1 MNKSGISRNG
11 TLPYWSKEEIRSM
24 NKKAKTSIAVIASVV
39 LIAVIAILVVVNL
52 KFGDTPDPLA
62 EEITTTS
69 PATTEAPATEETPSQ
84 VSTEAQT
91 EEQTHSA
98 ADNYGNPNVQT
109 ITIDEDQWYLTLVN
123 RNRKLPE
130 DFIPPKTSYLVD
142 DSDAELDSRCA
153 DQYIAMYNA
162 ALKENIVLYPL
173 SGYRRIS
180 TQKKNYENKINLYLN
195 QGYSYLDAAQ
205 KAATIILPPGTSEH
219 NLGLAMDICSLEES
233 FANTKE
239 FAWLMEH
246 AQDYGFILRYP
257 ADKQDITQI
266 TYEPWHWRYV
276 GVDAAKAMKASG
288 QCLEEYLGY
297 A

>member
-1 MNKSGISRNG
+1 MNQ
-11 TLPYWSKEEIRSM
+11 
-24 NKKAKTSIAVIASVV
+24 KAKTSVAVIVSVV
-39 LIAVIAILVVVNL
+39 LIAVIALLVVLNL
-52 KFGDTPDPLA
+52 KFGDTPDPLS
-62 EEITTTS
+62 EEALTTTQQAAQPDS
-69 PATTEAPATEETPSQ
+69 TEPEPTQAPATTQAP
-84 VSTEAQT
+84 VT

-109 ITIDEDQWYLTLVN
+109 ITINEDQWYLTLVN

-130 DFIPPKTSYLVD
+130 DFEAKTSYLVEGNE
-142 DSDAELDSRCA
+142 AELDSRCA
-153 DQYIAMYNA
+153 EQYMAMYNA
-162 ALKENIVLYPL
+162 ALEDGCTLTPF

-180 TQKKNYENKINLYLN
+180 TQKRNYENKINLYLN
-195 QGYSYLDAAQ
+195 QGYSYLDAAE

-219 NLGLAMDICSLEES
+219 NLGLAMDIVCADEW
-233 FANTKE
+233 FADTKE
-239 FAWLMEH
+239 FTWLMAH

-288 QCLEEYLGY
+288 QCLEEYLGV

>member
-1 MNKSGISRNG
+1 
-11 TLPYWSKEEIRSM
+11 M

-39 LIAVIAILVVVNL
+39 LIAVIALLVVLNL
-52 KFGDTPDPLA
+52 KFGETPDPLT
-62 EEITTTS
+62 EDVSTTS
-69 PATTEAPATEETPSQ
+69 PVTTDAATTEEPPTQVTTEAPATEES
-84 VSTEAQT
+84 
-91 EEQTHSA
+91 EEDETHSA
-98 ADNYGNPNVQT
+98 ADNYGNPNVET
-109 ITIDEDQWYLTLVN
+109 ITINEDQWYLTLVN

-130 DFIPPKTSYLVD
+130 DFIPPKTSYLVS

-162 ALKENIVLYPL
+162 ALEDNIVLYPL

-180 TQKKNYENKINLYLN
+180 TQKKNYENKIDLYLN

>member
-1 MNKSGISRNG
+1 
-11 TLPYWSKEEIRSM
+11 M
-24 NKKAKTSIAVIASVV
+24 NKKAKISIAVIASVV
-39 LIAVIAILVVVNL
+39 LIAVIVLLVVLNL
-52 KFGDTPDPLA
+52 KFGETPDPLT
-62 EEITTTS
+62 EDVSTTA
-69 PATTEAPATEETPSQ
+69 PATTDAATTEEPPTQVSTETPATEES
-84 VSTEAQT
+84 
-91 EEQTHSA
+91 EEDETHSA
-98 ADNYGNPNVQT
+98 SDNYGNPNVET
-109 ITIDEDQWYLTLVN
+109 ITINEDQWYLTLVN
-123 RNRKLPE
+123 RNRKLPD
-130 DFIPPKTSYLVD
+130 DFQAKTSYLID
-142 DSDAELDSRCA
+142 GNEAELDSRCA

-162 ALKENIVLYPL
+162 ALEDGCKLVPL

-180 TQKKNYENKINLYLN
+180 TQKRNYENKINLYLN
-195 QGYSYLDAAQ
+195 QGYSYLDAAK

>member
-1 MNKSGISRNG
+1 
-11 TLPYWSKEEIRSM
+11 M

-39 LIAVIAILVVVNL
+39 LIAVIALLVVLNL
-52 KFGDTPDPLA
+52 KFGETPDPLT
-62 EEITTTS
+62 EDVSTTS
-69 PATTEAPATEETPSQ
+69 PVTTDAATTEEPPTQVTTEAPATEES
-84 VSTEAQT
+84 
-91 EEQTHSA
+91 EEDETHSA
-98 ADNYGNPNVQT
+98 ADNYGNPNVET
-109 ITIDEDQWYLTLVN
+109 ITINEDQWYLTLVN
-123 RNRKLPE
+123 RNRKLPD
-130 DFIPPKTSYLVD
+130 DFQAKTSYLID
-142 DSDAELDSRCA
+142 GNEAELDSRCA
-153 DQYIAMYNA
+153 EQYIAMYNA
-162 ALKENIVLYPL
+162 ALEDGCKLVPL

-180 TQKKNYENKINLYLN
+180 TQKRNYENKIDLYLN
-195 QGYSYLDAAQ
+195 QGYSYLDAAK

>member
-11 TLPYWSKEEIRSM
+11 TLPYWSKEEILSM

-39 LIAVIAILVVVNL
+39 LIAVIAILVVLNL

-69 PATTEAPATEETPSQ
+69 PATTEAPVTEETPSQ
-84 VSTEAQT
+84 VSTEAPT

-130 DFIPPKTSYLVD
+130 DFEAKTSYLID
-142 DSDAELDSRCA
+142 GNEAELDSRCA
-153 DQYIAMYNA
+153 EQYIAMYNA
-162 ALKENIVLYPL
+162 ALEDGCKLTPF

-180 TQKKNYENKINLYLN
+180 TQKRNYENKIDLYLN
-195 QGYSYLDAAQ
+195 QGYSYLEAAE

-219 NLGLAMDICSLEES
+219 NLGLAMDIVCADEW
-233 FANTKE
+233 FADTDE

>member
-1 MNKSGISRNG
+1 
-11 TLPYWSKEEIRSM
+11 M
-24 NKKAKTSIAVIASVV
+24 NKKAKTSIAVIASIV
-39 LIAVIAILVVVNL
+39 LIAVILLLVVLNL
-52 KFGDTPDPLA
+52 KFGETPDPLT
-62 EEITTTS
+62 EDVTTTA
-69 PATTEAPATEETPSQ
+69 PVTTDAATTEESPTQASTEAPTTTPSTEETK
-84 VSTEAQT
+84 EDG
-91 EEQTHSA
+91 THSA
-98 ADNYGNPNVQT
+98 ADNYGNPNVET
-109 ITIDEDQWYLTLVN
+109 ITINEDQWYLTLVN
-123 RNRKLPE
+123 RNRKLPD
-130 DFIPPKTSYLVD
+130 DFQAKTSYLID
-142 DSDAELDSRCA
+142 GNEAELDSRCA
-153 DQYIAMYNA
+153 DQYMAMYNA
-162 ALKENIVLYPL
+162 ALKDGCELTPF

-180 TQKKNYENKINLYLN
+180 TQKRNYENKIDLYLN
-195 QGYSYLDAAQ
+195 QGYTYLDAAK

-219 NLGLAMDICSLEES
+219 NLGLAMDIVCADEW

>member
-1 MNKSGISRNG
+1 
-11 TLPYWSKEEIRSM
+11 M

-39 LIAVIAILVVVNL
+39 LIAVIALLVVLNL
-52 KFGDTPDPLA
+52 KFGETPDPLT
-62 EEITTTS
+62 EDVSTTS
-69 PATTEAPATEETPSQ
+69 PVTTDAATTEEPPTQVTTEAPATEESK
-84 VSTEAQT
+84 ED
-91 EEQTHSA
+91 ETHSA
-98 ADNYGNPNVQT
+98 ADNYGNPNVET
-109 ITIDEDQWYLTLVN
+109 ITINEDQWYLTLVN
-123 RNRKLPE
+123 RNRKLPD
-130 DFIPPKTSYLVD
+130 DFQAKTSYLID
-142 DSDAELDSRCA
+142 GNEAELDSRCA
-153 DQYIAMYNA
+153 DQYMAMYND
-162 ALKENIVLYPL
+162 ALKDGCELTPF

-180 TQKKNYENKINLYLN
+180 TQKRNYENKIDLYLN
-195 QGYSYLDAAQ
+195 QGYSYLDAAK

-219 NLGLAMDICSLEES
+219 NLGLAMDIVCADEW
-233 FANTKE
+233 FADTDE

>member
-1 MNKSGISRNG
+1 
-11 TLPYWSKEEIRSM
+11 M

-39 LIAVIAILVVVNL
+39 LIAVIALLVVLNL
-52 KFGDTPDPLA
+52 KFGETPDPLT
-62 EEITTTS
+62 EDVSTTS
-69 PATTEAPATEETPSQ
+69 PVTTDAATTEEPPTQVTTEAPATEES
-84 VSTEAQT
+84 
-91 EEQTHSA
+91 EEDETHSA
-98 ADNYGNPNVQT
+98 ADNYGNPNVET
-109 ITIDEDQWYLTLVN
+109 ITINEDQWYLTLVN
-123 RNRKLPE
+123 RNRKLPD
-130 DFIPPKTSYLVD
+130 DFQAKTSYLID
-142 DSDAELDSRCA
+142 GNEAELDSRCA
-153 DQYIAMYNA
+153 DQYMAMYNA
-162 ALKENIVLYPL
+162 ALKDGCELTPF

-180 TQKKNYENKINLYLN
+180 TQKRNYENKIDLYLN
-195 QGYSYLDAAQ
+195 QGYSYLDAAK

-219 NLGLAMDICSLEES
+219 NLGLAMDIVCADEW
-233 FANTKE
+233 FADTDE

>member
-1 MNKSGISRNG
+1 
-11 TLPYWSKEEIRSM
+11 M
-24 NKKAKTSIAVIASVV
+24 NKKAKTSIAVIVSVV
-39 LIAVIAILVVVNL
+39 LIAVIALLVVLNL
-52 KFGDTPDPLA
+52 KFGETPDPLT
-62 EEITTTS
+62 EDVTTTS
-69 PATTEAPATEETPSQ
+69 PVTTDAATTEEPPTQVTTEAPATEES
-84 VSTEAQT
+84 
-91 EEQTHSA
+91 EEDETHSA
-98 ADNYGNPNVQT
+98 ADNYGNPNVET
-109 ITIDEDQWYLTLVN
+109 ITINEDQWYLTLVN
-123 RNRKLPE
+123 RNRKLPD
-130 DFIPPKTSYLVD
+130 DFQAKTSYLID
-142 DSDAELDSRCA
+142 GNEAELDSRCA
-153 DQYIAMYNA
+153 DQYMAMYNA
-162 ALKENIVLYPL
+162 ALKDGCELKPF

-180 TQKKNYENKINLYLN
+180 TQKRNYENKIDLYLN
-195 QGYSYLDAAQ
+195 QGYSYLDAAK

-219 NLGLAMDICSLEES
+219 NLGLAMDIVCADEW
-233 FANTKE
+233 FANTDE